1 MCKTRISSYKF
12 TLKHFKGRN
21 KVPTLCQQFTTI
33 AKAFLQVSNIRKLM
47 GWAALA
53 DNWEE
58 VGFSEYG
65 HGWFKLLSYTRQNSE
80 VPSLSPGRNSSC
92 IEGSFPNSEVESTI
106 SLLFVIFHHD
116 LDGLLIRGPRCRNLD
131 ELTMCLSIS
140 FKVVDSLYQIMFS

>member
-1 MCKTRISSYKF
+1 MCKTHVSSYKF

-21 KVPTLCQQFTTI
+21 KIPTSCQQLTTI
-33 AKAFLQVSNIRKLM
+33 AKAFIEVSKIRKLM
-47 GWAALA
+47 GGAALA

-58 VGFSEYG
+58 VGFSDYG

-80 VPSLSPGRNSSC
+80 VPSLSPGCNSSR
-92 IEGSFPNSEVESTI
+92 SFPKSVVKSTI
-106 SLLFVIFHHD
+106 SLLFMIFHHD

-131 ELTMCLSIS
+131 ELMMCLSIS